1 MPGFAQLIHEL
12 DLGFINVF
20 FTFQGCF
27 FLIVLSASVFIFE
40 DSFHGKVK
48 YVDPCVSLVSIFILL
63 ATSGPMFREATLIL
77 LQTIPEKMDVVGFK
91 NEILKKF
98 PEVILNVHE
107 THIWCLVPGNIVVTM
122 HAIFK
127 DQEVR
132 PKMRKTIAS
141 GFPV

>member
-1 MPGFAQLIHEL
+1 MMSFAHLVHECLIGL
-12 DLGFINVF
+12 IIFCLSFP
-20 FTFQGCF
+20 GCF

-132 PKMRKTIAS
+132 PKKR
-141 GFPV
+141 